1 MYNPYQYVP
10 GSSLV
15 HKLDPR
21 TKIIT
26 VIAFSLV
33 IMQVKL
39 ISLLAAA
46 AFIVLCSQLSRIP
59 AARLLNTLRPVMP
72 FFIFLFII
80 YIFFTAG
87 TPLIS
92 LGPVQIT
99 SEGLAMG
106 VLQVG
111 KFILLVLAASVLT
124 ISTSATTL
132 TMGLERLLRP
142 LNKLGGSSYDI
153 AMMVTLALRFLP
165 TLLEEMNNI
174 NEAQLSRNSN
184 LSSLGLKGKIRS
196 IVYLSLPLTLNFLRC
211 CDELADAMEARCY
224 RHGVR
229 TFLYELHLTPMD
241 YYLIIMVIIT
251 TVLCLIYL

>member
-39 ISLLAAA
+39 ISLFAAA
-46 AFIVLCSQLSRIP
+46 AFIALCSQLSKIP
-59 AARLLNTLRPVMP
+59 AAILLKTLRPVMP

-99 SEGLAMG
+99 SEGLNMG
-106 VLQVG
+106 ILQVG

-142 LNKLGGSSYDI
+142 VNKLGGSSNDI
-153 AMMVTLALRFLP
+153 AMMLTLALRFLP

-184 LSSLGLKGKIRS
+184 INSLRLKGKIRS
-196 IVYLSLPLTLNFLRC
+196 IVYLVLPLTLNFLRC
-211 CDELADAMEARCY
+211 CDELADAMEARGY
-224 RHGVR
+224 TQGVR
-229 TFLYELHLTPMD
+229 TNLYELILTPLD
-241 YYLIIMVIIT
+241 YYLTTMVIIT
-251 TVLCLIYL
+251 TVVCFIYL